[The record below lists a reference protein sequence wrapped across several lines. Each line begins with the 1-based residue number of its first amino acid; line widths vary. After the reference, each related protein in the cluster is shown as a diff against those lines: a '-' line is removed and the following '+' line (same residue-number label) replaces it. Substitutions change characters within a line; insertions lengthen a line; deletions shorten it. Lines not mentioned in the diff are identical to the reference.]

1 MLQGARLG
9 ACDEGCLLR
18 RVVPASE
25 GTRERS
31 VSRTG
36 QSVPRVSVQ
45 GRIYTPTLWIGHG
58 GFGWLGHALSV
69 CTVCAVCLRLY
80 FLL

>member
-1 MLQGARLG
+1 MPCCKGRAWARAMRGASC
-9 ACDEGCLLR
+9 AEWSPPR
-18 RVVPASE
+18 RGRVNVVSLA
-25 GTRERS
+25 RANRS
-31 VSRTG
+31 
-36 QSVPRVSVQ
+36 PSVQ